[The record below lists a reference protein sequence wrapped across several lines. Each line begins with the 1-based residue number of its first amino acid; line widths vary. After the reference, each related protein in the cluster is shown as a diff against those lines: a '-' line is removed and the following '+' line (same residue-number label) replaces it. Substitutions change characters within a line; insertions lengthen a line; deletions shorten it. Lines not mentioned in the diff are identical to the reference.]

1 MDKIVN
7 LSLARKSVPTY
18 IDVVQS
24 ATAPDIVFV
33 LDDYMPPSNARARL
47 YIKKTNA
54 EVYNSCTISGN
65 QVIFS
70 PTAGSFD
77 EEGQCVAQLQITV
90 GSSILVSW
98 RIFVTVEPNLIEGS
112 AGPAST
118 EYGALEDL
126 IINAQQYD
134 TIIGANNI
142 TGYNNRQGWTALANG
157 QNIDALIESGVYSAN
172 TNAIAASLTTT
183 PFNYTFKL
191 VVEKIQ
197 SNSNNYVIQTATR
210 TSTGEERKRVSIN
223 SGSTWTEWQTTPL
236 RAEVDA
242 IANLGAKNILKRKD
256 VTATRNGITVTV
268 NEDGSVTAN
277 GTATANAQFD
287 LWTRG
292 TNDWFLKANTYRLTG
307 CPEGGSGSTYE
318 LALIKTTSGGGST
331 VVTRDYGSGA
341 NFTVTNESESYGA
354 YIMIR
359 SGQTVNNLTFFP
371 MLRVAAIQD
380 DTYEP
385 YAMTNAEL
393 SYDTG
398 WVDLTDYLIDTYL
411 AIRPSYT
418 PSVRRVGKHVFFRG
432 QVYIANSG
440 GSGNMQV
447 FNAIPSEF
455 RPSLQVGWSGST
467 YQNFTPFYGWITTG
481 GGIFVRP
488 QSYDVQG
495 NAQGFDLS
503 LINYVVG

>member
-7 LSLARKSVPTY
+7 LSLARKSVPTL
-18 IDVVQS
+18 IDVVQG

-90 GSSILVSW
+90 GSSVLVSW

-112 AGPAST
+112 AAPAST

-126 IINAQQYD
+126 IINAQAYD

-142 TGYNNRQGWTALANG
+142 TGYNNRQGWAVLTIGQDLNSLVTPGIYSANSTVSASLLNNPAADQGNIKLIVEHSLDSNAYIRQTIKTALKDTNG
-157 QNIDALIESGVYSAN
+157 KVWTRQKSSTGETNWSDWQLIPLRGEIDAL
-172 TNAIAASLTTT
+172 
-183 PFNYTFKL
+183 
-191 VVEKIQ
+191 
-197 SNSNNYVIQTATR
+197 
-210 TSTGEERKRVSIN
+210 
-223 SGSTWTEWQTTPL
+223 
-236 RAEVDA
+236 
-242 IANLGAKNILKRKD
+242 ANLGAKNILKRKD
-256 VTATRNGITVTV
+256 VTTTKNGITFTV
-268 NEDGSVTAN
+268 NEDGSITAD

-292 TNDWFLKANTYRLTG
+292 SNDWFLSANTYRLTG

-318 LALIKTTSGGGST
+318 LAINKTISGGGSS

-341 NFTVTNESESYGA
+341 NFTVSNESEPYGA

-359 SGQTVNNLTFFP
+359 SGQTVNNLTFYP
-371 MLRVAAIQD
+371 MLRVTAIQD
-380 DTYEP
+380 DTYVP
-385 YAMTNAEL
+385 YGMSNAEL
-393 SYDTG
+393 TKTAQVRSLAGADLNDCIEDGRYVSVSSSQTSG
-398 WVDLTDYLIDTYL
+398 ITNKPNGLTNGFTMIVYSANVNPTQVIYESGLAPKIFIRSKISSAWGNWKTATLTD
-411 AIRPSYT
+411 A
-418 PSVRRVGKHVFFRG
+418 
-432 QVYIANSG
+432 
-440 GSGNMQV
+440 
-447 FNAIPSEF
+447 
-455 RPSLQVGWSGST
+455 
-467 YQNFTPFYGWITTG
+467 
-481 GGIFVRP
+481 
-488 QSYDVQG
+488 
-495 NAQGFDLS
+495 
-503 LINYVVG
+503 